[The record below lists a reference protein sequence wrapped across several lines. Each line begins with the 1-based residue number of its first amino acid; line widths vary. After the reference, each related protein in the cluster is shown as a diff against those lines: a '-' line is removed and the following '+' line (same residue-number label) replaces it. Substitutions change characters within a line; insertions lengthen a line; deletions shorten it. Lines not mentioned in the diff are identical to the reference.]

1 MRGCFFKKVL
11 QFLKK
16 GLAFWLRVWYYNLA
30 DFGKTEYGRLAQLVE
45 HLLDVQEVT
54 GSSPVPSTIQFV
66 LEPNSLRKRIRVRF
80 LFIGG
85 SAEGLLG
92 TVNRNEQRQGII
104 VVMVSCLLF
113 CGIKFALGAIAAY
126 VRTESLYI
134 SGEV

>member
-1 MRGCFFKKVL
+1 MSV
-11 QFLKK
+11 
-16 GLAFWLRVWYYNLA
+16 
-30 DFGKTEYGRLAQLVE
+30 
-45 HLLDVQEVT
+45 DVQGVT
-54 GSSPVPSTIQFV
+54 GSSPVSSTIQFV
-66 LEPNSLRKRIRVRF
+66 LEPDSLRKRVRVRF

>member
-1 MRGCFFKKVL
+1 MVL
-11 QFLKK
+11 YQSRHD
-16 GLAFWLRVWYYNLA
+16 A
-30 DFGKTEYGRLAQLVE
+30 TEYGRLAQLVE

-66 LEPNSLRKRIRVRF
+66 LEPDSLRKRVRVCF

-92 TVNRNEQRQGII
+92 TVNEQRQGIT

-113 CGIKFALGAIAAY
+113 CGIKVALCELDRPPIWRVWG
-126 VRTESLYI
+126 
-134 SGEV
+134 

>member
-1 MRGCFFKKVL
+1 MVL
-11 QFLKK
+11 YQSRHD
-16 GLAFWLRVWYYNLA
+16 A
-30 DFGKTEYGRLAQLVE
+30 TEYGRLAQLVE

-66 LEPNSLRKRIRVRF
+66 LEPDSLRKRVRVRF

-92 TVNRNEQRQGII
+92 TVNEQRQGII

-113 CGIKFALGAIAAY
+113 CGIKVALCELGRPPIWR
-126 VRTESLYI
+126 VW
-134 SGEV
+134 G